1 MRPSPRR
8 LRQQRLNPPRAPAD
22 IPEAAAPE
30 AMPMRRNRKKKAD
43 GAGTS
48 TKTIPQDKD
57 YWNITEVIKR
67 LQAISTQCGMPVL
80 VETQNKHQDMKTLR
94 EWMAKLMISTG
105 EHDSARLMTEEG
117 FFRYLRHRVTA
128 HENRLKASET
138 AAM

>member
-1 MRPSPRR
+1 
-8 LRQQRLNPPRAPAD
+8 
-22 IPEAAAPE
+22 
-30 AMPMRRNRKKKAD
+30 MRRNRKKKAD

-138 AAM
+138 AAMDANKVVGWSRSKRSKVQNRRRGPNRGGSK